1 MEARIK
7 RTLTIAILVLGMC
20 LPVAAQAKD
29 MNGKFGLGLDAST
42 GGVSGLGFRYFIG
55 NLKLNLTLGV
65 NAFIPSG
72 AGSTRIGFYVAP
84 AVVYEFVHATSTN
97 LGIGLRANLGYQ
109 NKAARAGVGSAFEA
123 NIEIPLEV
131 EYFFSRHFAMDFSVS
146 VLFDIVPKNGRVL
159 NNKGASDESVP
170 AVKGFSISFG
180 AGSLV
185 AGAGF
190 TYYF

>member
-1 MEARIK
+1 M
-7 RTLTIAILVLGMC
+7 AILAIGLC
-20 LPVAAQAKD
+20 LPVAVRARD

-55 NLKLNLTLGV
+55 NIKLDLTLGV

-72 AGSTRIGFYVAP
+72 AGDTHIGFYAGP
-84 AVVYEFVHATSTN
+84 AVFYEFARATSTN
-97 LGIGLRANLGYQ
+97 LGIGIRANLGYQ
-109 NKAARAGVGSAFEA
+109 NKAATGGSGAIFEA

-131 EYFFSRHFAMDFSVS
+131 EYYFSSHFAMHFSVS
-146 VLFDIVPKNGRVL
+146 ILFDIIPKNGRVL
-159 NNKGASDESVP
+159 NNKGASGQGVP
-170 AVKGFSISFG
+170 AVKGFGISFG